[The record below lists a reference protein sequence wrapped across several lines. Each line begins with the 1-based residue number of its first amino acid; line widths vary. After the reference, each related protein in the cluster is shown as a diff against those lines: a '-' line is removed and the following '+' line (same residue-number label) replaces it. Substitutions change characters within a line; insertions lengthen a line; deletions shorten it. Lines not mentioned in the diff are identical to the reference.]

1 MVRGPVFT
9 KADLLIPAR
18 RDRPLGRWLFWIA
31 HAAFWL
37 AMFAAVMVVILAF
50 KPALESPAAFVGVR
64 VAFGFLFTAG
74 LRTISKHRA
83 IMRRLGLSKIGLMVG
98 GPLIGAVA
106 MTVLMPVIEHGTN
119 AWLPAP
125 SQPVVTI
132 GDIASPRLGLMAR
145 FLLNLAMLAIWCLLY
160 FGSQLLRDQRQSE
173 LRVLEAESLAS
184 RNELRHLQSQISP
197 HFLFNA
203 LNTVLACK
211 HDPDSIE
218 AVTQA
223 LAKYLRFLLR
233 PVGTLEPLGREI
245 DALEQYLTIQSFRF
259 GDRLVCRIDC
269 DTDVRRIP
277 VLPVM
282 IQPLVE
288 NALKYGDQGP
298 DRPLEVS
305 VRAWRTADRLMVEVT
320 NTGRW
325 ASDGQADST
334 GTGLH
339 GLRRRLFLHGGTDAT
354 VTTSQGD
361 GWVRVTVTIPLAAEF
376 IVGGSSS
383 ESTEK
388 SDTISSGTCS

>member
-1 MVRGPVFT
+1 
-9 KADLLIPAR
+9 
-18 RDRPLGRWLFWIA
+18 
-31 HAAFWL
+31 
-37 AMFAAVMVVILAF
+37 MFGAVMVVILAF
-50 KPALESPAAFVGVR
+50 RPALESPTLFVGAR

-74 LRTISKHRA
+74 LRAISKRRPL
-83 IMRRLGLSKIGLMVG
+83 MRRLGLSKIGLMVG
-98 GPLIGAVA
+98 GPLVGAVA
-106 MTVLMPVIEHGTN
+106 MTVLMPVMQAAFDG
-119 AWLPAP
+119 WLSDGPRTPLA
-125 SQPVVTI
+125 I
-132 GDIASPRLGLMAR
+132 GDAGSARLGLSAR
-145 FLLNLAMLAIWCLLY
+145 FLLNLAMLAVWCLLY
-160 FGSQLLRDQRQSE
+160 FGSQLLRDQQATE

-211 HDPDSIE
+211 HDPDAIE

-233 PVGTLEPLGREI
+233 PVGALEPLGREI

-298 DRPLEVS
+298 DRPLEVA
-305 VRAWRTADRLMVEVT
+305 VRAWRTHDRLMVEVA

-325 ASDGQADST
+325 VDDVHADST

-339 GLRRRLFLHGGTDAT
+339 GLRRRLLLHGGTDAT
-354 VTTSQGD
+354 VETAERD
-361 GWVRVTVTIPLAAEF
+361 GWVRVTVTIPLAREF
-376 IVGGSSS
+376 IVEASSPETVTTPETS
-383 ESTEK
+383 APETVA
-388 SDTISSGTCS
+388 